1 MKESNKIGIMGGT
14 FDPIHY
20 GHITLANEAYKSLCL
35 DKVLFIPSGRSYMKN
50 NVLDAQKRVAMVE
63 LAIKDYSQ
71 FEISLIEVNKKGNS
85 YTCETL
91 QDLKAMNPND
101 EFYFIIGADSLFQ
114 IEKWYNPEKIFE
126 LAKII
131 CTVREE
137 YDINIIKQKGDELS
151 TLGAEIIYL
160 DIPKIEISS
169 TEIRALVKRGLPV
182 ENMVGQAV
190 ADYIKQERLYNEED

>member
-1 MKESNKIGIMGGT
+1 MKEGNKIGIMGGT